1 MNEEVKIVQIIGF
14 KLNNEEYALE
24 INNVQEIIK
33 ITKITRVPRTKKY
46 IIGVINLR
54 GIVIPIIDM
63 NLRFGMEKKEYTEK
77 QRIMILKIGVVFVGI
92 IVDNVSEV
100 IEIKSDQ
107 IFVNPTITASINQE
121 YIRGVAKMNDE
132 RLLTLLNIEKV
143 LELTKN

>member
-1 MNEEVKIVQIIGF
+1 MDNEVKIVQIIGF

-24 INNVQEIIK
+24 INSVQEILK
-33 ITKITRVPRTKKY
+33 ISKITRVPRTKKY
-46 IIGVINLR
+46 IMGVTNLR
-54 GIVIPIIDM
+54 GIIVPIIDM

-77 QRIMILKIGVVFVGI
+77 QRIMILKIGVIFVGM

-121 YIRGVAKMNDE
+121 YIRGVAKLNDE
-132 RLLTLLNIEKV
+132 RLLTLLNIEKI
-143 LELTKN
+143 LEITKN

>member
-1 MNEEVKIVQIIGF
+1 MNEEIKIIQIIGF
-14 KLNNEEYALE
+14 KLNSEEYALE

-33 ITKITRVPRTKKY
+33 IIKITRVPRTKKY

-63 NLRFGMEKKEYTEK
+63 NMRFGMEKKEYTEK
-77 QRIMILKIGVVFVGI
+77 QRIMILKIGAIFVGI

-100 IEIKSDQ
+100 IEVNSDQ

-121 YIRGVAKMNDE
+121 YIRGVAKLNEE

-143 LELTKN
+143 LEITKN